1 MLCLPSTNMLFNRM
15 KNVITNIFDLP
26 VKISILGA
34 LTSFTIKD
42 VSEAGGLIV
51 LGITIIYMVLK
62 TIEQTRKTRISKLEL
77 RRLEK
82 ELQDDENTE

>member
-77 RRLEK
+77 KRLEK
-82 ELQDDENTE
+82 ELGEDEKNS

>member
-1 MLCLPSTNMLFNRM
+1 M

-77 RRLEK
+77 KRLEK
-82 ELQDDENTE
+82 ELGEHEKSK

>member
-1 MLCLPSTNMLFNRM
+1 M

-42 VSEAGGLIV
+42 MSEAGGLIV
-51 LGITIIYMVLK
+51 LGITIVYMVLK
-62 TIEQTRKTRISKLEL
+62 TIEQTRKNRISKIEL

-82 ELQDDENTE
+82 ELKDDEKSE

>member
-1 MLCLPSTNMLFNRM
+1 MNTSFKM

-42 VSEAGGLIV
+42 MTEAGGVIV
-51 LGITIIYMVLK
+51 LCITIIYMVLK
-62 TIEQTRKTRISKLEL
+62 TIEQTRKNRITKLEL
-77 RRLEK
+77 KRLEK
-82 ELQDDENTE
+82 ELQEDEKNS

>member
-1 MLCLPSTNMLFNRM
+1 M

-51 LGITIIYMVLK
+51 LGITIVYMVLK

-77 RRLEK
+77 RKLEK
-82 ELQDDENTE
+82 ELGDDENTE

>member
-1 MLCLPSTNMLFNRM
+1 MLYLQSTNTLFNKM

-42 VSEAGGLIV
+42 MSEAGGLIV
-51 LGITIIYMVLK
+51 LGITIVYMVLK
-62 TIEQTRKTRISKLEL
+62 TIEQTRKNRISKIEL

-82 ELQDDENTE
+82 ELKDDEKSE

>member
-1 MLCLPSTNMLFNRM
+1 MLFSPSTNTSFKM

-77 RRLEK
+77 KRLEK
-82 ELQDDENTE
+82 ELGEHEKSK

>member
-1 MLCLPSTNMLFNRM
+1 M

-51 LGITIIYMVLK
+51 LGITIVYMVLK
-62 TIEQTRKTRISKLEL
+62 TIEQTRKNRISKIEL
-77 RRLEK
+77 KRLEK
-82 ELQDDENTE
+82 ELKDDEKSE